1 MECVSF
7 SLKKGVNFGQTSPNQ
22 KTTHVGR
29 VECYFYIYKLMF
41 YYFVVNLTTTTD
53 FYGTDFCE
61 KVKVFPDT
69 LLNRK

>member
-1 MECVSF
+1 MR
-7 SLKKGVNFGQTSPNQ
+7 FGQTSPNQ

-41 YYFVVNLTTTTD
+41 YYFIVNLTTTTD
-53 FYGTDFCE
+53 SCGTDFGE
-61 KVKVFPDT
+61 EVKVFPDA